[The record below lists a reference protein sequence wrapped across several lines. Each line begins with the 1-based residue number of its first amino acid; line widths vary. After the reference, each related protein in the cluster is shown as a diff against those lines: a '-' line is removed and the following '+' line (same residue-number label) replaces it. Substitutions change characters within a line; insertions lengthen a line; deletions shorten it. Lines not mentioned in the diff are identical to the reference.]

1 MKASKQ
7 IDLCRIRFVS
17 EDINRMEVSC
27 THRPLALWG
36 LSVFCPTC
44 IYQALRA
51 LHPGGI
57 VATETTLVT
66 LCVRYYQIF
75 MLSMYERICPPPAS
89 PDTKSGSSHKISHHD
104 NV

>member
-27 THRPLALWG
+27 THRPLALWD
-36 LSVFCPTC
+36 LSVFCLTC

-57 VATETTLVT
+57 VATTTTLVT
-66 LCVRYYQIF
+66 LCVRDYQNF
-75 MLSMYERICPPPAS
+75 HAF
-89 PDTKSGSSHKISHHD
+89 D
-104 NV
+104 V

>member
-1 MKASKQ
+1 M
-7 IDLCRIRFVS
+7 CRIRFVS
-17 EDINRMEVSC
+17 EDINRIELSC

-57 VATETTLVT
+57 VATETTLV
-66 LCVRYYQIF
+66 
-75 MLSMYERICPPPAS
+75 AS
-89 PDTKSGSSHKISHHD
+89 TSQVANHCHHSEKRD
-104 NV
+104 HSALQYVLPRK